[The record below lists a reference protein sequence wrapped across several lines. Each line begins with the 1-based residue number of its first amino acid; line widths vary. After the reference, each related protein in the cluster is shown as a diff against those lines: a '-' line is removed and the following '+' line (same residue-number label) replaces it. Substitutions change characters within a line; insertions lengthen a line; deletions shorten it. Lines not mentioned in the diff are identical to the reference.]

1 MIPQTVLIGL
11 VVAIIGY
18 ALQQRAW
25 KHKIYEETRQREF
38 DECLKLIDLLS
49 RAIDKRLMATSVFYG
64 QVENNSAKEEDL
76 SAYRESIKEWMHEF
90 SSFKSKI
97 FHYFGRDKMLV
108 FENEVHA
115 QLREVSDI
123 VLRTH
128 KFGKR
133 RLSVKDRM
141 EHDSARS
148 LMDFARHSAFRFL
161 RELNE
166 KLSNDEIGRTSL
178 YNNITVGHLDL
189 ISKTYLIQRLFGLKS

>member
-1 MIPQTVLIGL
+1 MIPQSILIGI

-25 KHKIYEETRQREF
+25 KHKLYEETRQREF

-49 RAIDKRLMATSVFYG
+49 RAIDKRLMATSFFHG
-64 QVENNSAKEEDL
+64 EVEKGAAKKDDL
-76 SAYRESIKEWMHEF
+76 SLYRDSIKEWMHEF

-97 FHYFGRDKMLV
+97 YHYFGREHMLV

-128 KFGKR
+128 KFGKMN
-133 RLSVKDRM
+133 LSTKDRK
-141 EHDSARS
+141 EYEAVRQ
-148 LMDFARHSAFRFL
+148 LMDFARHTAFRFL

-166 KLSNDEIGRTSL
+166 KLSNSEVGRTAL
-178 YNNITVGHLDL
+178 YNNIDVGHLDL
-189 ISKTYLIQRLFGLKS
+189 ISRTYLIQRLLGLKS